1 MEFVKPVNAKSMNS
15 YSQLKNIEPKLVD
28 CFFAFS
34 KSQYNEGIIKH
45 NLQDKK
51 IFRADGG
58 LFGTQEGI
66 AKLFADYEEISKKIT
81 ENCQPQDVYDN
92 EFDNHECSYVGD
104 DEEAIKIVVSY
115 FGDEKAKEV
124 KRRFAVTKI
133 ENLKFD

>member
-1 MEFVKPVNAKSMNS
+1 MSNYNTLKDQEPV
-15 YSQLKNIEPKLVD
+15 LVD

-34 KSQYNEGIIKH
+34 KSQIEEGIEKH
-45 NLQDKK
+45 NLQGKK
-51 IFRADGG
+51 LFRAPGG

-66 AKLFADYEEISKKIT
+66 SKLYSDYEAISQQISET
-81 ENCQPQDVYDN
+81 CDPQEVYAY

-104 DEEAIKIVVSY
+104 DEEAIKLVVSY

-133 ENLKFD
+133 ENLKFN

>member
-1 MEFVKPVNAKSMNS
+1 MSNYHTIKDQQP
-15 YSQLKNIEPKLVD
+15 ILVD

-34 KSQYNEGIIKH
+34 NSQYEEAIKKH
-45 NLQDKK
+45 NLQEKK
-51 IFRADGG
+51 ILRASSG

-66 AKLFADYEEISKKIT
+66 QKLYYDCEAISKQIT
-81 ENCQPQDVYDN
+81 ENCDPQQVYAY

-104 DEEAIKIVVSY
+104 DEEAIKLVVSY
-115 FGDEKAKEV
+115 FGDERAKEV